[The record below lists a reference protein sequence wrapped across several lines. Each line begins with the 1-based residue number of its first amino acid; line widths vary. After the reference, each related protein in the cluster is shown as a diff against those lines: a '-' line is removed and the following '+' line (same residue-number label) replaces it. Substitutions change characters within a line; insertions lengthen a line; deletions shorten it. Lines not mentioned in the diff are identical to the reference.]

1 MTRTETDALGKL
13 MLFGTSGRIS
23 DIIGKVGY
31 RKLVNSL
38 KQPDHQR
45 NSAANSNAENIE
57 LLHKYTGWMLDYL
70 GRSS

>member
-31 RKLVNSL
+31 RKLVKNL
-38 KQPDHQR
+38 EQPDHQK
-45 NSAANSNAENIE
+45 NSAENIE

-70 GRSS
+70 GRKH